1 MQDLT
6 IQEQKDI
13 GKELLEKLNLLDPC
27 VVIAGGAAR
36 DWHLGNKATDL
47 DIYLSYH
54 PNLTLGSNKRSIAK
68 ALSISEDSIETLGVQ
83 FDENVDKETEYVI
96 NPNVRC
102 VYEFEYRGMRVQII
116 NMHTEFVRVED
127 FCFSI
132 CQAWTTNC
140 EYIKGTEDFY
150 YSVKRKIVYKTGKF
164 YSHKGRYIEKMMCK
178 FPEYLFLEEK
188 PKEILDTK
196 AMGVDKALKELYSKG
211 NIIF

>member
-13 GKELLEKLNLLDPC
+13 GKELLEKLDLLDPC

-36 DWHLGNKATDL
+36 DWYLGNKANDL

-68 ALSISEDSIETLGVQ
+68 ALSIPEDSIETLGVQ
-83 FDENVDKETEYVI
+83 FDENVDKTTDYVV

-102 VYEFEYRGMRVQII
+102 VYEFEYKGMMVQII

-132 CQAWTTNC
+132 CQAWTKDC
-140 EYIKGTEDFY
+140 ESIEGTEAFY

-164 YSHKGRYIEKMMCK
+164 YSHKGRYIAKMMNN
-178 FPEYLFLEEK
+178 FPEYIFLKEK
-188 PKEILDTK
+188 PKGIIDKKTIEI
-196 AMGVDKALKELYSKG
+196 DKALKEFYSKG
-211 NIIF
+211 GER